1 MQNCTND
8 IFCNLFYRVTIDR
21 KLGWRIAMAGNAFA
35 LASAFFNVIATFILQ
50 WQTSKD
56 HENITNSEKD
66 WQNELQKRELEQ
78 ILTPHGVKLERRT
91 QLKYKKERI
100 GKI

>member
-1 MQNCTND
+1 
-8 IFCNLFYRVTIDR
+8 
-21 KLGWRIAMAGNAFA
+21 MAGNAFA
-35 LASAFFNVIATFILQ
+35 LAASFFNVIATFILQ

-100 GKI
+100 GKVYNLRRKIF

>member
-1 MQNCTND
+1 
-8 IFCNLFYRVTIDR
+8 
-21 KLGWRIAMAGNAFA
+21 MAGNAFA
-35 LASAFFNVIATFILQ
+35 LAAAFFNVIATFILQ

-66 WQNELQKRELEQ
+66 WQNELKMRELEQ

-100 GKI
+100 GSVKNIWNNILQFLRKISSMLYLRFHD

>member
-1 MQNCTND
+1 MS
-8 IFCNLFYRVTIDR
+8 
-21 KLGWRIAMAGNAFA
+21 GNGFA
-35 LASAFFNVIATFILQ
+35 LIAAVIKLISSFILQ

-100 GKI
+100 GKV

>member
-1 MQNCTND
+1 
-8 IFCNLFYRVTIDR
+8 
-21 KLGWRIAMAGNAFA
+21 MAGNAFA
-35 LASAFFNVIATFILQ
+35 LAASFFNVIATFILQ

-100 GKI
+100 GSVKNIQTNILQFLKKISSLLYLRFHD